1 MGDAPIAAQPTT
13 FNATEGQPFAGT
25 VATVT
30 DGDPADLPAE
40 YKATIDWGDG
50 SAPDTVVLTGLPGG
64 PYNVDGSHTYQ
75 EEGIYG
81 VKVHVTDSDSSNTA
95 DTTSRAIVGDAALR
109 STCATPFSQQNFDGP
124 TARFTDGNSF
134 ATSADFTATIDWGDS
149 QSSAGTVSGGPGVG
163 PYAVNGTHSYAST
176 GVFTITTTITDDG
189 GSTTTA
195 RCPVIIF
202 AFPTSNG
209 ATFVIG
215 DLAPTGTRNPL
226 IGDHV
231 TWWGS
236 QWAALNPMT
245 LGPPPASMKGFAGF
259 EDNAFGLPP
268 ACGPTATWTTDPGN
282 STPPPATVPDVMGV
296 IVSSHVDQ
304 NGSVISGDIKEIVIV
319 RNDPGY
325 SPNPGHYGTGT
336 VLAIV
341 CVS

>member
-1 MGDAPIAAQPTT
+1 MPS
-13 FNATEGQPFAGT
+13 
-25 VATVT
+25 
-30 DGDPADLPAE
+30 E
-40 YKATIDWGDG
+40 Y
-50 SAPDTVVLTGLPGG
+50 
-64 PYNVDGSHTYQ
+64 
-75 EEGIYG
+75 
-81 VKVHVTDSDSSNTA
+81 
-95 DTTSRAIVGDAALR
+95 
-109 STCATPFSQQNFDGP
+109 
-124 TARFTDGNSF
+124 
-134 ATSADFTATIDWGDS
+134 TATIDWGDLTPTS
-149 QSSAGTVSGGPGVG
+149 PGTLSGGNGGPYTVSGTHTYAEKGTFTVKVHVIDTDSSNTADATSTANVGDAALTSMCPTPATTTAPPSTAPPVSDQTFTGSTAEFNDSSTTGTPSDFTATINWGDSSSSSGTITGGPGVA
-163 PYAVNGTHSYAST
+163 PYFVSGTHNYGST
-176 GVFTITTTITDDG
+176 GTFTVSTTINDVD

-195 RCPVIIF
+195 KCQLIVF

-226 IGDHV
+226 PGDTV

-245 LGPPPASMKGFAGF
+245 MGPPPASMKGFAGF
-259 EDNAFGLPP
+259 EDNALGLPP
-268 ACGPTATWTTDPGN
+268 ACSPTATWTTDPGN
-282 STPPPATVPDVMGV
+282 STPPPATVPEVMGV

-325 SPNPGHYGTGT
+325 APDPGHYGTGT